1 MRKMIIIC
9 ITIVMIVSCTK
20 SNLKYSTMECY
31 EDYNSFV
38 DELESAKD
46 SSSIKRVRYILDN
59 GFWIDSDSVVHE
71 RSSLIEVIEASKNI
85 E

>member
-1 MRKMIIIC
+1 MRKIIFFIIL
-9 ITIVMIVSCTK
+9 ITMMSCTK
-20 SNLKYSTMECY
+20 NNLKYSTMECY
-31 EDYNSFV
+31 EDYNNFV

-46 SSSIKRVRYILDN
+46 SSSIKRLKYILDN

-71 RSSLIEVIEASKNI
+71 RNCLIEVIEDSKNL

>member
-1 MRKMIIIC
+1 MIC
-9 ITIVMIVSCTK
+9 ITIVMMMSCTK

-38 DELESAKD
+38 NELESAKD
-46 SSSIKRVRYILDN
+46 SGSIKRIKYVLDN
-59 GFWIDSDSVVHE
+59 GFWIDADSVVHE
-71 RSSLIEVIEASKNI
+71 RECLIEVIEASKNI